1 MGTLTTVT
9 TSAPSANLGSNRRAG
24 AVKVKGV
31 GKEALSLDTPAR
43 APLGSIMALPRR
55 GACPGPGGGGGGG
68 REARIVRPILR
79 GVVVED
85 DEDERTLAVL
95 A

>member
-1 MGTLTTVT
+1 MGTLTTVR

-43 APLGSIMALPRR
+43 APLGSIMAVPRR
-55 GACPGPGGGGGGG
+55 GACHGAGGGGG

>member
-43 APLGSIMALPRR
+43 APLGRIMAVPRR
-55 GACPGPGGGGGGG
+55 GACPGPGGGGG
-68 REARIVRPILR
+68 REARIVRPIVR

-85 DEDERTLAVL
+85 DKDERTLAVL